1 MIIPIIGIRCVLCM
15 QALASIWYQADVVFA
30 GQFHDLLHIIV
41 TAWKKK
47 WNDHNNPL
55 NLFKPLSYDN

>member
-1 MIIPIIGIRCVLCM
+1 MIIPIIGIRCVLFM
-15 QALASIWYQADVVFA
+15 QVLASIWYQADVVFA

-41 TAWKKK
+41 TAWKKMK
-47 WNDHNNPL
+47 WPLYNPL